1 MEKKKKKLSESE
13 AFNKLSALCATAEY
27 CRADIMKKMSNWEL
41 PYGCEDN
48 IISRLIKER
57 YIDESRY
64 AKAFTR
70 DKFRYNGWGMMRIER
85 ELRIKGIDNAL
96 IEEAKSEIDETEN
109 DEMLRRLIEGK
120 RRTVKGKSE
129 YEIKAKL
136 MRYAVS
142 KGFTIESIYR
152 IIGDLESCLEE

>member
-27 CRADIMKKMSNWEL
+27 CRADMMKKMSNWEL

-109 DEMLRRLIEGK
+109 YEMLRRLIEGK
-120 RRTVKGKSE
+120 RRTVKGKTE

-142 KGFTIESIYR
+142 KGFTMESIYR

>member
-27 CRADIMKKMSNWEL
+27 CRADMMKKMSNWEL

-142 KGFTIESIYR
+142 KGFTMESIYR
-152 IIGDLESCLEE
+152 IIGDLESCFKE

>member
-1 MEKKKKKLSESE
+1 MEKKKKKLSETE
-13 AFNKLSALCATAEY
+13 AFNRLSALCATAEY
-27 CRADIMKKMSNWEL
+27 CRADIMKKMQNWEL
-41 PYGCEDN
+41 PYGCEGN

-64 AKAFTR
+64 AKAFTH

-142 KGFTIESIYR
+142 KGFTMESIYR
-152 IIGDLESCLEE
+152 IIGDLESCFEE

>member
-13 AFNKLSALCATAEY
+13 AFNRLSALCATAEY
-27 CRADIMKKMSNWEL
+27 CRADIMKKMQNWEL

-120 RRTVKGKSE
+120 RRTVKGKTE

-142 KGFTIESIYR
+142 KGFTMESIYR
-152 IIGDLESCLEE
+152 IIGDLESCFEE

>member
-13 AFNKLSALCATAEY
+13 AFNRLSALCATAEY
-27 CRADIMKKMSNWEL
+27 CRADMMKKMSNWEL

-70 DKFRYNGWGMMRIER
+70 DKFRYSGWGMMRIER

-120 RRTVKGKSE
+120 RRTVKGKTE

-142 KGFTIESIYR
+142 KGFTMESIYR
-152 IIGDLESCLEE
+152 IIGDLESCFEE

>member
-27 CRADIMKKMSNWEL
+27 CRADMMKKMQNWEL

-129 YEIKAKL
+129 YDIKTKL

-142 KGFTIESIYR
+142 KGFTMESIYR
-152 IIGDLESCLEE
+152 IIGNLESCFEE

>member
-13 AFNKLSALCATAEY
+13 AFNRLSALCATAEY
-27 CRADIMKKMSNWEL
+27 CRADIMKKMQNWEL
-41 PYGCEDN
+41 PYGCEGN

-142 KGFTIESIYR
+142 KGFTMESIYR

>member
-27 CRADIMKKMSNWEL
+27 CRADMMKKMSNWEL

-142 KGFTIESIYR
+142 KGFTMESIYR

>member
-41 PYGCEDN
+41 PYGCEGN

-142 KGFTIESIYR
+142 KGFTMESIYR
-152 IIGDLESCLEE
+152 IIGDLESCFEE

>member
-13 AFNKLSALCATAEY
+13 AFNRLSALCATAEY
-27 CRADIMKKMSNWEL
+27 CRADMMKKMQNWEL
-41 PYGCEDN
+41 PYGCEDS

-120 RRTVKGKSE
+120 RRTVKGKTE

-142 KGFTIESIYR
+142 KGFTMESIYR
-152 IIGDLESCLEE
+152 IIGDLESCFEE

>member
-13 AFNKLSALCATAEY
+13 AFNRLSALCATAEY
-27 CRADIMKKMSNWEL
+27 CRADIMKKMQNWEL

-142 KGFTIESIYR
+142 KGFTMGTIYR

>member
-13 AFNKLSALCATAEY
+13 AFNRLSALCATAEY
-27 CRADIMKKMSNWEL
+27 CRADMMKKMSNWEL

-96 IEEAKSEIDETEN
+96 IEEAKSEIGETEN

-120 RRTVKGKSE
+120 RRTVKGKTE

-142 KGFTIESIYR
+142 KGFTMESIYR